1 MYYSPWPIVKFC
13 YSTPKTLDF
22 CPKTCHTTYMK
33 NNQTTFRIIGFGTNE
48 HGFFNQFHFRS
59 DYMAAMNEYQNLV
72 ADYEIDGAVLLEVD
86 HESWRVIEEF
96 GTDGYCVV
104 YGPVGN
110 YKVEK
115 APQIVCVG

>member
-33 NNQTTFRIIGFGTNE
+33 NNQTTFRIIGFGTND
-48 HGFFNQFHFRS
+48 HGFFNQFNYSSNTHEALLIYS
-59 DYMAAMNEYQNLV
+59 ELAEDPEM
-72 ADYEIDGAVLLEVD
+72 DGAVLVEVQ
-86 HESWRVIEEF
+86 HESWRVTREF